1 MNVSLDD
8 IYLFTQTVVH
18 GGISAAAEANQ
29 LQRSK
34 VSRRLQELEKALGVQ
49 LLIRTTRSIEL
60 TAHGKRL
67 FELVGQS
74 VDHIQQGLSAMY
86 EYQQELSGKVRL
98 AIPSALMSSAAF
110 SAIISEYTQRY
121 PDISVE
127 IENHQESVDLKR
139 QSFDLQLLPSVVKV
153 TDDSYIQFS
162 LLPYTSHFV
171 ASEAYLEAHPPI
183 ESLEDLK
190 HHRLLSNRYNANLLN
205 PALDVALKSDDLNL
219 LRSMAVAGNGIAFIP
234 QTHSKPSLQDGLLV
248 EVLPEIA
255 HPKQHLTLI
264 YPSAL
269 FLPNKVVALIELF
282 REKFK

>member
-1 MNVSLDD
+1 MNVSFDD

-34 VSRRLQELEKALGVQ
+34 VSRRLQELEKSLGVQ

-60 TAHGKRL
+60 TEHGKRL
-67 FELVGQS
+67 FELVGQPI
-74 VDHIQQGLSAMY
+74 DHIQQGLNAMH
-86 EYQQELSGKVRL
+86 EYQQELTGKVRL

-110 SAIISEYTQRY
+110 NAIITEYTTRY
-121 PDISVE
+121 PEISVE

-153 TDDSYIQFS
+153 TDDSYVQFS
-162 LLPYTSHFV
+162 LLPYRSHFV
-171 ASEAYLEAHPPI
+171 ASKAYLESHPPVKTV
-183 ESLEDLK
+183 EDLK
-190 HHRLLSNRYNANLLN
+190 QHRLLTNRYNADLLDSD
-205 PALDVALKSDDLNL
+205 LHVALRSDDLNL
-219 LRSMAVAGNGIAFIP
+219 LRSMAIAGSGIAFIP
-234 QTHSKPSLQDGLLV
+234 QIHSKPALRDGLLV
-248 EVLPEIA
+248 EVLPQFA

-269 FLPNKVVALIELF
+269 FLPNKVKALIELI

>member
-190 HHRLLSNRYNANLLN
+190 HHRLLTNRYNANLLD

-264 YPSAL
+264 YPSTL

>member
-74 VDHIQQGLSAMY
+74 VDHIQQGLIAMH

-171 ASEAYLEAHPPI
+171 ASKAYLEAHPPI
-183 ESLEDLK
+183 VSLDDLK
-190 HHRLLSNRYNANLLN
+190 HHRLLTNRYNANLLD

-219 LRSMAVAGNGIAFIP
+219 LRSMAIAGNGIAFIP

>member
-74 VDHIQQGLSAMY
+74 VDHIQQGLIAMH

-171 ASEAYLEAHPPI
+171 ASKATL
-183 ESLEDLK
+183 
-190 HHRLLSNRYNANLLN
+190 RL
-205 PALDVALKSDDLNL
+205 
-219 LRSMAVAGNGIAFIP
+219 I
-234 QTHSKPSLQDGLLV
+234 LQ
-248 EVLPEIA
+248 
-255 HPKQHLTLI
+255 
-264 YPSAL
+264 
-269 FLPNKVVALIELF
+269 
-282 REKFK
+282 

>member
-1 MNVSLDD
+1 MNVSFDD

-60 TAHGKRL
+60 TDHGKRL

-74 VDHIQQGLSAMY
+74 IDHIQQGLNAMH
-86 EYQQELSGKVRL
+86 EYRQELSGKVRL

-110 SAIISEYTQRY
+110 GSIISEYTLRY

-153 TDDSYIQFS
+153 SDDSYVQFS

-171 ASEAYLEAHPPI
+171 ASKAYLDSHPAV
-183 ESLEDLK
+183 ESIEDLK
-190 HHRLLSNRYNANLLN
+190 HHRLLTNRYNADLLD
-205 PALDVALKSDDLNL
+205 PTLDVALKSDDLNL
-219 LRSMAVAGNGIAFIP
+219 LRSMAIAGNGIAFIP

-248 EVLPEIA
+248 EVLPEVA
-255 HPKQHLTLI
+255 QPKQHLTLI

-269 FLPNKVVALIELF
+269 FLPNKVIALIELI

>member
-74 VDHIQQGLSAMY
+74 VDHIQQGLIAMH

-171 ASEAYLEAHPPI
+171 ASKAYLEAHPPI
-183 ESLEDLK
+183 ESLDDLK
-190 HHRLLSNRYNANLLN
+190 HHRLLTNRYNANLLD